1 MTDMQPSVTVEQVR
15 SSFPAL
21 QRLQGNIP
29 VAYFDGPGGTQVP
42 LHVSDAVTEYL
53 LTHNSNWHW
62 NYPTSL
68 ETDKVV
74 TYARE
79 AVAEM
84 LGAGTSEIAFGPN
97 MTTLTFHLSRALGR
111 EYGPGDEIVVTE
123 LDHHANIAPWQALE
137 KERGITLK
145 WVRFDT
151 DSGLLDWDDLTE
163 QLTSNTRLLAIS
175 AASNALGTIIEIG
188 RAIEMAHAVGAEVF
202 VDAVHL
208 LPHQLVDVRALDCEF
223 LAGSVYKFYGPH
235 VGFLYTRQ
243 DRLESLDVA
252 KLIPSP
258 DIVPDRFETGTLNL
272 EGIAGTGAIVEYL
285 ASLGTGS
292 TRRECLASAFDTF
305 HGWGTELIGR
315 LWAGLAS
322 QDRVTL
328 YGPAPGTPRTPTL
341 SFTVEGMLSGDVTTA
356 LAKEGLYLTNGNFYA
371 RTIAERYGQLEH
383 GFIRA
388 GCACY
393 TTMDEI
399 ERLIEA
405 VASL

>member
-1 MTDMQPSVTVEQVR
+1 MTVEKVR

-42 LHVSDAVTEYL
+42 FHVSDAVTEYL
-53 LTHNSNWHW
+53 LTHNSNRHW

-68 ETDKVV
+68 ETDKVIAY
-74 TYARE
+74 TRE
-79 AVAEM
+79 AVADM
-84 LGAGTSEIAFGPN
+84 LGASPREIAFGPN
-97 MTTLTFHLSRALGR
+97 MTSLTFHLSRALGR

-137 KERGITLK
+137 KERGITLQ

-151 DSGLLDWDDLTE
+151 DTGHLDWDDLAE
-163 QLTSNTRLLAIS
+163 KLTSSTKLLAIG
-175 AASNALGTIIEIG
+175 AASNALGTIIDIS

-208 LPHQLVDVRALDCEF
+208 LPHQLVDVHALDCEF
-223 LAGSVYKFYGPH
+223 LTGSVYKFYGPH
-235 VGFLYTRQ
+235 VGILYARQ
-243 DRLESLDVA
+243 DRLEFLDVA
-252 KLIPSP
+252 NLIPAP
-258 DIVPDRFETGTLNL
+258 DTASDCFETGTQNH

-292 TRRECLASAFDTF
+292 TRRECLISVFDTF
-305 HGWGTELIGR
+305 HGWGTELIGK
-315 LWAGLAS
+315 LWEGLAA

-328 YGPAPGTPRTPTL
+328 YGPEPGTPRTPTL
-341 SFTVEGMLSGDVTTA
+341 SFTVEGFMPGEVTTA
-356 LAKEGLYLTNGNFYA
+356 LAREGLYLTNGHFYA
-371 RTIAERYGQLEH
+371 RTVAERYELQEH
-383 GFIRA
+383 GFVRA

-393 TTMDEI
+393 TTMEEI
-399 ERLIEA
+399 ERLIDA
-405 VASL
+405 VATL